1 MKKSMQ
7 RDGLL
12 DRYSEGEYLS
22 EEEYK
27 YLANTSELLNKCV
40 DKNLM

>member
-1 MKKSMQ
+1 ME
-7 RDGLL
+7 
-12 DRYSEGEYLS
+12 RYAEGEWLTA
-22 EEEYK
+22 EELK